1 MIIAMFCSL
10 VLVVMALSM
19 ISLNTNGLRDDDKR
33 KGLLQWLHSLPS
45 PADVVCL
52 QETHCLSE
60 AACTSWFS
68 SSGFSY
74 VVSPGATR
82 SCGCIV
88 LFRPS
93 LNLVHSWSDNAG
105 QYVQCEFT
113 FQDSYFH
120 VLCIYAPN
128 RNPAR
133 DFFFNQLD
141 TLVDP
146 ASLTVLC
153 GDFNTVLDRSLDRAG
168 SSIDD
173 TSCESTLALTQLFDS
188 CCVVDIWRC
197 LHPSTSAFTWSRWD
211 SSLSSCI
218 DLFGCPYPWISS
230 VSACDILPCPF
241 SDHCAVLFGVNV
253 PHAVIRGSGRWKLNT
268 SYLDDEDYVSLISN
282 FLVDWR
288 PCQNRFSSLAKWWEA
303 CKERIKGLSIS
314 FGVAKSSTARSQRD
328 LLVGL
333 AEHLKS
339 KLEQGNSSCL
349 SPCYSTLAE
358 LAKLDLKAAQGAQVR
373 SHVKWVED
381 GESSLAHF
389 FRLERK
395 HGVDRQISALRTSD
409 GTIVFDTAG
418 LNDVVTS
425 FYSNLFCSEPMDACS
440 KASLLRNVSSSL
452 SSEEAETCE
461 GLLTTEECHA
471 ALLGM
476 AHRKAPGSDGL
487 PMEFHFEVLG
497 SPW

>member
-146 ASLTVLC
+146 ASLTILC

-173 TSCESTLALTQLFDS
+173 TSRESTLALTQLFDS

-197 LHPSTSAFTWSRWD
+197 LHPSTSAFTWSR
-211 SSLSSCI
+211 
-218 DLFGCPYPWISS
+218 
-230 VSACDILPCPF
+230 
-241 SDHCAVLFGVNV
+241 
-253 PHAVIRGSGRWKLNT
+253 
-268 SYLDDEDYVSLISN
+268 
-282 FLVDWR
+282 
-288 PCQNRFSSLAKWWEA
+288 
-303 CKERIKGLSIS
+303 
-314 FGVAKSSTARSQRD
+314 
-328 LLVGL
+328 
-333 AEHLKS
+333 
-339 KLEQGNSSCL
+339 
-349 SPCYSTLAE
+349 
-358 LAKLDLKAAQGAQVR
+358 
-373 SHVKWVED
+373 
-381 GESSLAHF
+381 
-389 FRLERK
+389 
-395 HGVDRQISALRTSD
+395 
-409 GTIVFDTAG
+409 
-418 LNDVVTS
+418 
-425 FYSNLFCSEPMDACS
+425 
-440 KASLLRNVSSSL
+440 
-452 SSEEAETCE
+452 
-461 GLLTTEECHA
+461 
-471 ALLGM
+471 
-476 AHRKAPGSDGL
+476 
-487 PMEFHFEVLG
+487 
-497 SPW
+497 